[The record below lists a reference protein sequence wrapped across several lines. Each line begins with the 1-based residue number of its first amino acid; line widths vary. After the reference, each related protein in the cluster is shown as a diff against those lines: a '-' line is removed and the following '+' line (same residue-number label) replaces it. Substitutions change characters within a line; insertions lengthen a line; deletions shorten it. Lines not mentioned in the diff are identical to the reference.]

1 MQSMRQFPAPALT
14 FLADMKLTILDGM
27 ALNPGDLSWKCFS
40 EFAELS
46 VYDTTPQE
54 EVIARI
60 GDSDAVLL
68 NKIIIN
74 EEILSACK
82 NLKYIG
88 VMATGYN
95 VIDVKAV
102 KKAGVT
108 VCNIPAYSTDAVSQ
122 HVFALLLNF
131 SNLAVLHNESVQKG
145 DWMKTPVFCYW
156 KKPLFELA
164 GKTLGILGYG
174 NIGKKVEKIAE
185 AFGMKVLV
193 TPHRP
198 NGNANCVSQE
208 ELFAK
213 SDVISLHVPLT
224 KETEKII
231 DSRNIALMKDGV
243 YIINTARGGLIDEE
257 AMRQALESGKV
268 AGFAADVISEEPMK
282 PGNPLLGAK
291 NCVLTP
297 HLAWAP
303 LETRKRCLDIGLE
316 NFKGWLNGRIQN
328 SIY

>member
-145 DWMKTPVFCYW
+145 DWMKAPVFCYW

-193 TPHRP
+193 T
-198 NGNANCVSQE
+198 
-208 ELFAK
+208 
-213 SDVISLHVPLT
+213 PLT